1 VYAFL
6 QNKEYIM
13 TITANGKPAELSGEV
28 SITRMLE
35 ELKVSD
41 PLYVTVQLN
50 EELVSRSDFD
60 TVIVRDGAAV
70 EFLYYMGGGAPAEGQ
85 APC

>member
-1 VYAFL
+1 
-6 QNKEYIM
+6 M

-28 SITRMLE
+28 SVTRMLE

-50 EELVSRSDFD
+50 DKLIPRTGFD
-60 TVIVRDGAAV
+60 TVMVADGAVV
-70 EFLYYMGGGAPAEGQ
+70 EFLYYMGGGVPADGQ
-85 APC
+85 VPC

>member
-1 VYAFL
+1 V
-6 QNKEYIM
+6 

-28 SITRMLE
+28 SVTRMLE

-50 EELVSRSDFD
+50 EELLARADFD
-60 TVIVRDGAAV
+60 TAMVREGAVV
-70 EFLYYMGGGAPAEGQ
+70 EFLYYMGGGTAADGQ

>member
-1 VYAFL
+1 V
-6 QNKEYIM
+6 
-13 TITANGKPAELSGEV
+13 TITANGKAAELSGEV

-50 EELVSRSDFD
+50 DELVPRADFD
-60 TVIVRDGAAV
+60 TALVRDGAVV
-70 EFLYYMGGGAPAEGQ
+70 EFLYYMGGGASEGKS
-85 APC
+85 PC